1 MSGWLAV
8 VRAFKW
14 VQWVWGAD
22 AEERGPRV
30 AVACCLAELLRPVY
44 VVLCGGGQDLMT
56 LATLVKGEVE
66 VTRGGDLLYTFPQD
80 FRAVLRTRS
89 VLQQA
94 KEVGD
99 CTVCQQENVDALC

>member
-8 VRAFKW
+8 VRAFMW
-14 VQWVWGAD
+14 VSGRGVPTER
-22 AEERGPRV
+22 EEGLVMPWHV
-30 AVACCLAELLRPVY
+30 ALLNFSDRN

-99 CTVCQQENVDALC
+99 